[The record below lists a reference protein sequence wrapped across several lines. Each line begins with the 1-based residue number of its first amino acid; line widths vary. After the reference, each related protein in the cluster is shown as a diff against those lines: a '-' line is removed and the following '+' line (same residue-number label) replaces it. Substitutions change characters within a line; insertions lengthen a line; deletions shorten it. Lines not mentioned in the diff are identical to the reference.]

1 MIIDIIFIVLMAMA
15 VFKGYSKGLIVAVFT
30 LLAYIIG
37 LVAALKLSATVAKS
51 LESKTHV
58 SSSWLPVLSFVIV
71 FIAVILLVR
80 LGASLIKKI
89 ASVALLGWV
98 DTLAGILLYAFIYTF
113 VYSVVLFYA
122 ANIHLISPE
131 TQAASK
137 TFDIISPFG
146 PKVIGWIGK
155 LIPFFSHMFSDL
167 SHFFQNVSSKGG

>member
-1 MIIDIIFIVLMAMA
+1 MIIDIIFIVLMVMA

-37 LVAALKLSATVAKS
+37 LVAALKLSAVVAKS

-58 SSSWLPVLSFVIV
+58 SSSWLPVLSFALV
-71 FIAVILLVR
+71 FIAVVLLVR
-80 LGASLIKKI
+80 LGASFIKKM
-89 ASVALLGWV
+89 AGVALLGWA

-113 VYSVVLFYA
+113 IYSVILFYA
-122 ANIHLISPE
+122 ASIHLISPE

-155 LIPFFSHMFSDL
+155 LIPFFNHMFSDL
-167 SHFFQNVSSKGG
+167 SHFFQNVSAKAH